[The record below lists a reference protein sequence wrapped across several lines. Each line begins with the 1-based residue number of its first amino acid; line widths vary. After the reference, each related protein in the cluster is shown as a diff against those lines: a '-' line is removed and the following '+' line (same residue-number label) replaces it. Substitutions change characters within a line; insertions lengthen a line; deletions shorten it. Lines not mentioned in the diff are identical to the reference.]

1 MPASNAA
8 RFDTDVYAQR
18 LRDAAAAAADAGLA
32 GLVITPG
39 YDLRYLVGSRAQTF
53 ERLTALVLPASGEA
67 TVVVPRLELAALK
80 ESAVTELPVA
90 VRDWVDGEDPYAMV
104 ADALGGGL
112 AESSRR
118 SPVAVAVTDA
128 MPALH
133 LLPLADVLGVVPVL
147 ATDVLRRLR
156 MIKDPAEID
165 ALRKAGAAIDR
176 VHARVPE
183 FLVPGRTEAD
193 VAADIAKAIV
203 AEGHSEV
210 AFIIVGSGPHGADP
224 HHECSDRE
232 LRAGD
237 IVVVDIGGPYEP
249 GYNSDS
255 TRTYSIGEPDP
266 EVVRRYAVLQR
277 AQQAAVDA
285 VRPGITAAEVDATAR
300 DLLAS
305 EGLADAFVHRTGHGI
320 GLSVH
325 EEPYIVAGNDL
336 PLEEGMAFSVEPG
349 IYFPGQWG
357 ARIEDIVIVT
367 ADGAL
372 SVNNRPHDLVVVPA
386 GPAAAG

>member
-1 MPASNAA
+1 MTSG
-8 RFDTDVYAQR
+8 RFSTDVYAQR
-18 LRDAAAAAADAGLA
+18 LRAAAAAAADAGLA
-32 GLVITPG
+32 GLIITPG

-53 ERLTALVLPASGEA
+53 ERLTALVLPAAGEP
-67 TVVVPRLELAALK
+67 TIVVPRLELASLK
-80 ESAVTELPVA
+80 ESAATELGVA
-90 VRDWVDGEDPYAMV
+90 VRDWVDGDDPYRVV
-104 ADALGGGL
+104 ADALGGMRGQTGI
-112 AESSRR
+112 
-118 SPVAVAVTDA
+118 AVAVTDS

-156 MIKDPAEID
+156 MVKDSAEID

-193 VAADIAKAIV
+193 VAADIAEAIV
-203 AEGHSEV
+203 AEGHSEA

-232 LRAGD
+232 LQVGD

-266 EVVRRYAVLQR
+266 EVAQRYSVLQR
-277 AQQAAVDA
+277 AQQAAVQA
-285 VRPGITAAEVDATAR
+285 VRPGITAEQVDSVAR
-300 DLLAS
+300 DVLTEA
-305 EGLADAFVHRTGHGI
+305 GLGEAFVHRTGHGI

-336 PLEEGMAFSVEPG
+336 PLTEGMAFSVEPG
-349 IYFPGQWG
+349 IYFPGEWG

-367 ADGAL
+367 ADGAEP
-372 SVNNRPHDLVVVPA
+372 VNSRPHELIVVRS
-386 GPAAAG
+386 

>member
-1 MPASNAA
+1 MTAG
-8 RFDTDVYAQR
+8 RFSTDVYAHR
-18 LRDAAAAAADAGLA
+18 LRAAAEATAAGGLA

-39 YDLRYLVGSRAQTF
+39 YDLRYLIGSRAQTF
-53 ERLTALVLPASGEA
+53 ERLTALVLPAAGEP
-67 TVVVPRLELAALK
+67 TVVVPRLELASLK
-80 ESAVTELPVA
+80 ESAATELGLA
-90 VRDWVDGEDPYAMV
+90 VRDWVDGDDPYRLV
-104 ADALGGGL
+104 ADALGGAVAGPSGRL
-112 AESSRR
+112 A
-118 SPVAVAVTDA
+118 VATAVTDS

-133 LLPLADVLGVVPVL
+133 LLPLADVLGMVPVL
-147 ATDVLRRLR
+147 ATGVLRRLR
-156 MIKDPAEID
+156 MIKDAAEID

-183 FLVPGRTEAD
+183 FLAPGRTEAD
-193 VAADIAKAIV
+193 VAADIAEAIV

-224 HHECSDRE
+224 HHKCSDRE

-266 EVVRRYAVLQR
+266 DVARRYAVLQR
-277 AQQAAVDA
+277 AQQVAVES
-285 VRPGITAAEVDATAR
+285 VRPGVTAEQVDAAAR
-300 DLLAS
+300 DVLAA

-325 EEPYIVAGNDL
+325 EEPYIVAGNGL
-336 PLEEGMAFSVEPG
+336 RLEEGMAFSVEPG
-349 IYFPGQWG
+349 IYFPGHWG

-372 SVNNRPHDLVVVPA
+372 PVNNRPHDLVVVPA
-386 GPAAAG
+386 GPPGAG